1 MGRFDASED
10 VFRDR
15 ITKRDCEMV
24 DAGWHR
30 FWARRGISPP
40 GDYAYSGE
48 KLLTVL
54 KSRLQK
60 VRKAD
65 GNNGGQQEGA

>member
-1 MGRFDASED
+1 MGRFDASEEA
-10 VFRDR
+10 FRVS

-30 FWARRGISPP
+30 FWARRGMRPP
-40 GDYAYSGE
+40 INYGRFDKYRG
-48 KLLTVL
+48 LTVE
-54 KSRLQK
+54 KDRLQK

-65 GNNGGQQEGA
+65 GNNGGQ